1 MGDVM
6 STSHGSYAEWAA
18 KDGRR
23 EDLEFHVKRGG
34 PTVLIP
40 RDSSKTSLLH
50 EAAGRGH
57 VECVKVLLQ
66 YGECVCASCLSI
78 CSIIMHLSM
87 SCPPPTPG

>member
-1 MGDVM
+1 M

-34 PTVLIP
+34 PNVLIP

-57 VECVKVLLQ
+57 MECVKVLLQ
-66 YGECVCASCLSI
+66 YGECNWVCVSVLTCGAVCLWVK
-78 CSIIMHLSM
+78 CSNRMHS
-87 SCPPPTPG
+87 